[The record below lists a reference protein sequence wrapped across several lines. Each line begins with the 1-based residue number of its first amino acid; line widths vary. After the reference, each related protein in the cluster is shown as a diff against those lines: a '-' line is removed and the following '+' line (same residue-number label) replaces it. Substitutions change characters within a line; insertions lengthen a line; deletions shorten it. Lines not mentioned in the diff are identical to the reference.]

1 MRRRKAGPP
10 IPVRRDLFV
19 DTSAWFPL
27 ALRTHPRHLELQ
39 GLLTTRVREGA
50 RITTTNL
57 VVAEAHALLLKRVGI
72 RAAMDFVLQVRKIPN
87 QVVVSSTLLEDRAI
101 SDWLSKFQ
109 DQKFSL
115 ADGVS
120 FAVMNELGISEALT
134 LDRHFATA
142 GFTVLPPL
150 N

>member
-1 MRRRKAGPP
+1 M
-10 IPVRRDLFV
+10 
-19 DTSAWFPL
+19 
-27 ALRTHPRHLELQ
+27 
-39 GLLTTRVREGA
+39 RVREGA

-120 FAVMNELGISEALT
+120 FAVMKELGISEALT